1 MNIQHITQLA
11 HELQSEMPFIA
22 GIHSLEDH
30 QEALA
35 LMDELVNDYDANLLL
50 IDVLWA
56 KIYVYEEEAP
66 EFQDF
71 NASIESKDAGASML
85 RLLMDQYNLT
95 MSDFKNEIGPKSSV
109 SMICNE
115 KRSLTKGHIE
125 KLSKRFE
132 ISPALFF

>member
-22 GIHSLEDH
+22 GIHSTEDH

-35 LMDELVNDYDANLLL
+35 LMDELVEDYDANLLL
-50 IDVLWA
+50 IDVLWS
-56 KIYVYEEEAP
+56 KIHAYEEEAP
-66 EFQDF
+66 EFQEF
-71 NASIESKDAGASML
+71 NSRVESMDASASML
-85 RLLMDQYNLT
+85 RLLMEQHNLT
-95 MSDFKNEIGPKSSV
+95 MSDFKEEIGPKSSV

-115 KRSLTKGHIE
+115 KRSLTKDHID

>member
-22 GIHSLEDH
+22 GIHSPEDH
-30 QEALA
+30 QEALL
-35 LMDELVNDYDANLLL
+35 LMDELIEDYDANLLL

-56 KIYVYEEEAP
+56 KIHSYEEEAL

-85 RLLMDQYNLT
+85 RCLMDQHNLT

-109 SMICNE
+109 SMICSE
-115 KRSLTKGHIE
+115 KRSLTKEHIG